1 MSNMSTSKLDTS
13 GIFQLLKVDQN
24 QTRLTL
30 PADSVCIR
38 KNGIEFQSHRP
49 IPVWRE
55 MTVDLYTSFESKKI
69 HCTGVIVACT
79 GNRNMGYSVSMV
91 FTNLS
96 KAAQERLDL
105 LAFSEAI

>member
-1 MSNMSTSKLDTS
+1 
-13 GIFQLLKVDQN
+13 
-24 QTRLTL
+24 
-30 PADSVCIR
+30 
-38 KNGIEFQSHRP
+38 
-49 IPVWRE
+49 